1 MNVEVRSEAAFPAS
15 KMAKARCR
23 LCDAALHRTVVDLGM
38 SPPCEKILLPHE
50 IDQREEYF
58 PLHVLV
64 CDDCLLVQLKD
75 YIPPE
80 DIFTEYGYFSSYST
94 SWVEHARRYCVA
106 MHERLGLG
114 RDSLVVEL
122 ASNDGYLLQHFLPM
136 GVPVLGIE
144 PAPNVAAKAI
154 EIGVPTRL
162 AFFGRELADQL
173 VEEGLAA
180 DLVAG
185 NNVLAQVPDLNNF
198 VGGIARLLKP
208 HGVATLEFP
217 HLERT
222 LAGNQFDQFYH
233 EHFSYFSLLAVEKV
247 GAAHG
252 LLLFDVEELETHGG
266 SLRIFFRRADQGGPA
281 PSPRVAEIRTR
292 ELSLGYAELAAYRAF
307 GERVART
314 KRRLLQFLIEAK
326 ESGKR
331 VVGYGAPGKGN
342 TLLNHCGIRTD
353 FLDFLVD
360 RNPHKHGR
368 FTPGTHIPVR
378 PVEQVDAARPD
389 YLLILPWNLTREI
402 TRQMRHVADWGCR
415 FVVPIPEVTVIDP
428 AEVPA

>member
-1 MNVEVRSEAAFPAS
+1 MSSNAPNCRFCAAP
-15 KMAKARCR
+15 
-23 LCDAALHRTVVDLGM
+23 LVHEVVDLGM
-38 SPPCEKILLPHE
+38 SPPCESFLVADAL
-50 IDQREEYF
+50 DQAEVF
-58 PLHVLV
+58 HPLRVLV
-64 CDDCLLVQLKD
+64 CNRCWLVQLRD
-75 YIPPE
+75 YVSAE
-80 DIFTEYGYFSSYST
+80 EIFSREYAYFSSFST

-106 MHERLGLG
+106 MYERLGLG

-144 PAPNVAAKAI
+144 PAPNVATKAI

-162 AFFGRELADQL
+162 AFFSRELADQL

-198 VGGIARLLKP
+198 VSGIARLLKP

-360 RNPHKHGR
+360 RNPYKHGR
-368 FTPGTHIPVR
+368 FTPGTHIPVH
-378 PVEQVDAARPD
+378 PVEQVDASRPD

-428 AEVPA
+428 AEIPA